1 LILFATL
8 GKSQTADFSTETK
21 LVRIEVRAV
30 DTQLKPIRN
39 LTLADFSITENDQ
52 PRKPIAASQDELPL
66 DLFLIVDVSGSMHGN
81 VARVAQHAHQALTA
95 LKPNDRVALMSFNL
109 KQKLRLNLTASL
121 PEIEAAINELSSKK
135 NFGGGTVIN
144 TPIYEAAKL
153 LRQQSPKTN
162 RRAILIL
169 TDGQGTK
176 GTRSSKVLDELWES
190 DITLN
195 ALVLPPT
202 RLAKGLSIYR
212 KVTSPYTIAT
222 DASISDLVK
231 KTSGELMN
239 MDDASQPLV
248 EILERI
254 RSRYTLFYQPL
265 EAGDKER
272 KVLVTFSPEGQQ
284 KNPGAKAIG
293 RRQYSVP

>member
-1 LILFATL
+1 MS
-8 GKSQTADFSTETK
+8 KSQTADFSTETK

-95 LKPNDRVALMSFNL
+95 LKPKDRVALMSFNL

-121 PEIEAAINELSSKK
+121 QEIEAAINELSSKK

-153 LRQQSPKTN
+153 LQEQSPKTN

-176 GTRSSKVLDELWES
+176 GTRSSKVLNELWEG

-195 ALVLPPT
+195 ALILPPS
-202 RLAKGLSIYR
+202 RLARGLNIFN
-212 KVTSPYTIAT
+212 KVAAPYSFAL
-222 DASISDLVK
+222 DASISDLVN
-231 KTSGELMN
+231 KTSGELMY
-239 MDDASQPLV
+239 MDDAAQPLV

-254 RSRYTLFYQPL
+254 RSRYTLYYPPL
-265 EAGDKER
+265 EASDKER